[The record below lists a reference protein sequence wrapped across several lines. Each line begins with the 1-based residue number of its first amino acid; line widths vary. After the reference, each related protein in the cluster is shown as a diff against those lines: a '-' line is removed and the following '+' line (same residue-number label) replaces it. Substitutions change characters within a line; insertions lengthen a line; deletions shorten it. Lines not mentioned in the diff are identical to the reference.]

1 MNGHHLVLG
10 ELSDYITGE
19 TLPDTH
25 DERYRQAL
33 ARLLVEHKGYGK
45 DAIKP
50 RQPLIVRAGDCR
62 AVIRIDYVVTFSGR
76 LAMVIKY
83 GPGSIVTRHRSALAV
98 SRLLAPYQ
106 IPVAVAT
113 NGEDADVLE
122 GASGRIIG
130 QGLGQLPEKSVLKE
144 LMKNASLEPISA
156 ERAQMESRVAYAYE
170 VDGSCPCDDTICR
183 L

>member
-1 MNGHHLVLG
+1 MAGLG
-10 ELSDYITGE
+10 GYVTGE

-76 LAMVIKY
+76 WPWSLNTVPVPLSRATDQPWLFHACWPLTKSPWPSPPMGKTQMFWKELPA
-83 GPGSIVTRHRSALAV
+83 GLSAG
-98 SRLLAPYQ
+98 
-106 IPVAVAT
+106 T
-113 NGEDADVLE
+113 
-122 GASGRIIG
+122 
-130 QGLGQLPEKSVLKE
+130 GQLPEKSVLKE
-144 LMKNASLEPISA
+144 LMKNASLEPIST